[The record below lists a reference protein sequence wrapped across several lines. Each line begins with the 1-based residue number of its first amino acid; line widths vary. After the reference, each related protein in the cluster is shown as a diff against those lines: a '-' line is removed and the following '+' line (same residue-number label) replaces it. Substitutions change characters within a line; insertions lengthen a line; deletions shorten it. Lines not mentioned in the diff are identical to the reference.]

1 MVRDVTRQM
10 GAPEGG
16 LMLVGYIY
24 GADIPL
30 ENIVALAE
38 AMEDYCF

>member
-1 MVRDVTRQM
+1 M